1 MRGLALATLPVLE
14 GSQYGAVPCSSTRSR
29 WRFTVMSFTTMAAR
43 CKAAVPSARGSRRG
57 SFGGPTHIS
66 EAHLDGDL
74 LDRGP
79 RRGMSPI
86 RHPISPAG
94 FARQQGCRPIDGS

>member
-14 GSQYGAVPCSSTRSR
+14 EPNSVPPFSSTRSR
-29 WRFTVMSFTTMAAR
+29 WRFTVMSCTTIAPR
-43 CKAAVPSARGSRRG
+43 RKAAAPFARGSRLG

-66 EAHLDGDL
+66 KLISTAT
-74 LDRGP
+74 P
-79 RRGMSPI
+79 RSRTSP
-86 RHPISPAG
+86 RNVACPPPISPAV